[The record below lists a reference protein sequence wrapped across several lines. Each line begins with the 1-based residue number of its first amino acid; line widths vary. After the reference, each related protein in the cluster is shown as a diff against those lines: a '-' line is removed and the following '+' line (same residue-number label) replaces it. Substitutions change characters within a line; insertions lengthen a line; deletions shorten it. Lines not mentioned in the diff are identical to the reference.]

1 MPRQRGPPGPRQS
14 HGQAPCC
21 AGTGDTPSRGPGA
34 VEGRRATRGPS
45 PGGTGVP
52 GCWIAPR
59 MHIRSH
65 VQTTWSTHS
74 HLHMHTRLYTHH
86 TLTHHTLTPRTLAH
100 ARSPAH
106 LASRSSPR
114 APPSAASEPGAGEPE
129 LPLLT
134 SQRRDSL
141 TAEAPASRPPG
152 SAARG
157 ALAQGWVALGGV
169 WPPHALA
176 FAPGGLAELKGTG
189 AVLSASWKGNGGRGH
204 PPPASPPPERP
215 ECGPGGLAGAPQI
228 TCTSEL
234 SKRAPEEAGLG

>member
-1 MPRQRGPPGPRQS
+1 MLDRTPHAHTLTRADNLEHALTPTHAHALIHTPHTYTPHTHTPHARSRTLAGPPGFPQ
-14 HGQAPCC
+14 
-21 AGTGDTPSRGPGA
+21 
-34 VEGRRATRGPS
+34 
-45 PGGTGVP
+45 
-52 GCWIAPR
+52 
-59 MHIRSH
+59 
-65 VQTTWSTHS
+65 
-74 HLHMHTRLYTHH
+74 L
-86 TLTHHTLTPRTLAH
+86 
-100 ARSPAH
+100 PAC
-106 LASRSSPR
+106 
-114 APPSAASEPGAGEPE
+114 PPSAASEPGAGEPE

-176 FAPGGLAELKGTG
+176 FAPGRLAELKGTG
-189 AVLSASWKGNGGRGH
+189 AVLSASWKGDGGRGH
-204 PPPASPPPERP
+204 PLPASPPPERP

>member
-21 AGTGDTPSRGPGA
+21 AGTGDAPSRGPGA
-34 VEGRRATRGPS
+34 AEGRRATRGPS

-52 GCWIAPR
+52 GRWLAPR
-59 MHIRSH
+59 MHVRSH
-65 VQTTWSTHS
+65 NLEHA
-74 HLHMHTRLYTHH
+74 
-86 TLTHHTLTPRTLAH
+86 LTPTHAHALIHTPHTYTPHTHTPHARSRTLAGPPGFPQL
-100 ARSPAH
+100 PAC
-106 LASRSSPR
+106 
-114 APPSAASEPGAGEPE
+114 PPSAASEPGAGEPE

-169 WPPHALA
+169 WAPHALA
-176 FAPGGLAELKGTG
+176 FAPGRLAELKGTG
-189 AVLSASWKGNGGRGH
+189 AVLSASWKGDGGRGH
-204 PPPASPPPERP
+204 PRQPPLPRSGRSAGR
-215 ECGPGGLAGAPQI
+215 GDWRGLP
-228 TCTSEL
+228 
-234 SKRAPEEAGLG
+234 R

>member
-21 AGTGDTPSRGPGA
+21 AGTGDAPSRGPGA
-34 VEGRRATRGPS
+34 AEGRRATRGPS

-86 TLTHHTLTPRTLAH
+86 TLTPRTLAH

-106 LASRSSPR
+106 LASRSSPP
-114 APPSAASEPGAGEPE
+114 APPSAASEPGAREPE

-141 TAEAPASRPPG
+141 TAEAPASRPQG

-169 WPPHALA
+169 WAPHALA
-176 FAPGGLAELKGTG
+176 FAPGRLAELKGTG
-189 AVLSASWKGNGGRGH
+189 AVLSASWKGDGGRGH
-204 PPPASPPPERP
+204 PRQPPLPRSGRSAGR
-215 ECGPGGLAGAPQI
+215 GGLAGAPQI
-228 TCTSEL
+228 TYTSEL